1 MRVTPMLAFM
11 LACNLAA
18 AARADVPAPTVPRPI
33 VVELFTSEGCSS
45 CPPADAML
53 SELAQTRKDVLPLGF
68 HVTYWNGLG
77 WRDPYSL
84 DAATERQQRYIGL
97 SDMGGVYTP
106 QMVIE
111 GAHDVVGSDRPE
123 VQRILQQAAA
133 TLRDAA
139 PVTLGHDGTGITISV
154 GAGKGTGT
162 VWLIGYDPSERTA
175 VGRGENA
182 GRTLVESNVVRSL
195 TPVAEWR
202 GDALALHHAPPA
214 GMRVAVIVQAPDG
227 SILGAGVP
235 PQS

>member
-1 MRVTPMLAFM
+1 VRLTLMSVFM
-11 LACNLAA
+11 LACSLAA
-18 AARADVPAPTVPRPI
+18 TARAEVPRPI

-45 CPPADAML
+45 CPPADAVL
-53 SELAQTRKDVLPLGF
+53 SELARTRKDVLPLAF
-68 HVTYWNGLG
+68 HVTYWNSLG
-77 WRDPYSL
+77 WHDPYSL

-97 SDMGGVYTP
+97 SDVGGAYTP

-111 GAHDVVGSDRPE
+111 GAHDVVGSDRSG
-123 VQRILQQAAA
+123 VQQILQQAAA

-139 PVTLGHDGTGITISV
+139 PVTLGHDGTGLTISV
-154 GAGKGTGT
+154 GPGKGAGT

-202 GDALALHHAPPA
+202 GDALALHQMQPA
-214 GMRVAVIVQAPDG
+214 GARVAVIVQAPDG

-235 PQS
+235 PQG